1 MENLLI
7 TSTTS
12 TLEVIFDINAKIF
25 SLKGNS
31 LPENP
36 TEFFDFIDN
45 YINNYLN
52 KYQTEIL
59 NIICDITYMNSSSN
73 KRLFLLL
80 KKCITAFNKVNVIW
94 IYDVDDDDMKEQGQD
109 FQYSLGVN
117 FKFQIKQ

>member
-36 TEFFDFIDN
+36 SEFFGIIDD
-45 YINNYLN
+45 YIDKY
-52 KYQTEIL
+52 KEYYQTENL

-73 KRLFLLL
+73 KRLLLLL
-80 KKCITAFNKVNVIW
+80 KKCILTFIKVNIIW
-94 IYDVDDDDMKEQGQD
+94 IYEIDDDDMKEQGQD
-109 FQYSLGVN
+109 FQYSLGVD
-117 FKFQIKQ
+117 FIFQIKQ

>member
-1 MENLLI
+1 MENLFI
-7 TSTTS
+7 EKTVS
-12 TLEVIFDINAKIF
+12 TLEVIFDINTKIL

-59 NIICDITYMNSSSN
+59 NIICDITYMNSSST
-73 KRLFLLL
+73 KKLFSLF
-80 KKCITAFNKVNVIW
+80 KKCVIAFNKVNIIW
-94 IYDVDDDDMKEQGQD
+94 IYEIDDDDMKEQGQD
-109 FQYSLGVN
+109 FQYSLGVD
-117 FKFQIKQ
+117 FIFQIKQ